1 MAIARASIET
11 IIIRRA
17 GKVMTAVGLDG
28 TTCDGTNVDL
38 NDPVG
43 YGLRQLDYS
52 VADLVN
58 VSDAD
63 LAYVSAEEID
73 QLLDTAELRTL
84 ENALQNCDQ
93 VTISVGPRTE
103 NLSDL
108 RDGLEKTITRKREHL
123 ISQYGS
129 GATLEAGAIG
139 LSFQQHD
146 DPLST
151 QVLP

>member
-1 MAIARASIET
+1 VAITRASIET
-11 IIIRRA
+11 ILIRRA

-28 TTCDGTNVDL
+28 VTCDGTNVDL
-38 NDPVG
+38 NDPAG
-43 YGLRQLDYS
+43 YALRQLGYT

-58 VSDAD
+58 VSNAD
-63 LAYVSAEEID
+63 LASVSADEID
-73 QLLDTAELRTL
+73 QLLDIAELRTL

-108 RDGLEKTITRKREHL
+108 RDGLEKAITRKRDYL
-123 ISQYGS
+123 TGQYGS